1 LKAGISKLY
10 SQCNTIES
18 GLFFVGDIK
27 GAFSDTDQGYS
38 GMILA
43 LQYNESSCL
52 QLAFRLPVQEYN
64 LLGAAFRIKWGDSWS
79 KWFRFNYI

>member
-1 LKAGISKLY
+1 MGISKLY

-27 GAFSDTDQGYS
+27 GAFSDADQGYS

-52 QLAFRLPVQEYN
+52 QLAFRLPVQEYK

-79 KWFRFNYI
+79 KWFRFNYS